1 MSEHLHKEDL
11 EELLKILL
19 PELQL
24 LRKEVSQ
31 INKAMA
37 YTSKKVTRR
46 EEVEQ
51 AKQRSRM
58 SVIMKSMENRAS

>member
-1 MSEHLHKEDL
+1 MSENIHKEDL